1 MSSGYNNLYEEIFGQ
16 LQTET
21 SLFLKFHMTEIYKE
35 KLITQLLTFVYIRF
49 VSQQVV
55 KLNTTIQGFEKK
67 IQDHDDEQ
75 NDELENTQIRLEE
88 EQQR

>member
-1 MSSGYNNLYEEIFGQ
+1 
-16 LQTET
+16 
-21 SLFLKFHMTEIYKE
+21 MTEIYKE

-55 KLNTTIQGFEKK
+55 KLNTAIQGFEKK